1 MTWIKLDDTFPN
13 NPKILPLSNSA
24 FRLYIEGLC
33 YANQYLTDGF
43 LAQAVV
49 KRLDGDSAHLE
60 LVDAGLW
67 DIADGGMQIHDYCEH
82 QSSRAD
88 VQAKKDAER
97 ERVRSYRNRTTQN
110 VRHPETETDT
120 ENRIQKTDTFDE
132 FWSVYPRK
140 VGKADALK
148 AYTKALKS
156 ASAAEILEGAK
167 RYAQDPNREPEYTAH
182 PATWLNR
189 GSWSD
194 DPLPPK
200 TVQFGNRSFAA
211 PANLPPKYDSS
222 EFVRS
227 DAVAMPDDMKANLQS
242 IFKGV

>member
-1 MTWIKLDDTFPN
+1 MTWIKLDDTLPN

-82 QSSRAD
+82 QTSRAD

-110 VRHPETETDT
+110 VRVPETDTETDT

-156 ASAAEILEGAK
+156 ASAAEILEGAT

-194 DPLPPK
+194 DPLPLKSPQNGFRA
-200 TVQFGNRSFAA
+200 TFSA
-211 PANLPPKYDSS
+211 PTILPPKFTADEVPKGVPMPES
-222 EFVRS
+222 VRS
-227 DAVAMPDDMKANLQS
+227 SLRR
-242 IFKGV
+242 

>member
-1 MTWIKLDDTFPN
+1 MTWIKLDDTLPN

-82 QSSRAD
+82 QTSRAD

-110 VRHPETETDT
+110 VRVPETETET

-148 AYTKALKS
+148 AYAKALKN
-156 ASAAEILEGAK
+156 ASAAEILEGAT

-200 TVQFGNRSFAA
+200 SPQVGFRATFNA
-211 PANLPPKYDSS
+211 PTILPPKFTADEVPKGVPMPES
-222 EFVRS
+222 VRS
-227 DAVAMPDDMKANLQS
+227 SLRR
-242 IFKGV
+242 